1 MSRALAE
8 ASELAKRLPPTVNGP
23 LRLAI
28 QGAGIDDAARA
39 ALAAIDDADV
49 GAAIAERLRAA
60 LDAGCVAPDRVAG
73 ILAHADHLSGTAATL
88 APPAEAA

>member
-8 ASELAKRLPPTVNGP
+8 ASELAKRLPPTVSGP

-28 QGAGIDDAARA
+28 QCAELDDSARA
-39 ALAAIDDADV
+39 QLAAIGDADLS
-49 GAAIAERLRAA
+49 AEIAKRLHDA
-60 LDAGCVAPDRVAG
+60 LDAGCVAPEREPG
-73 ILAHADHLSGTAATL
+73 IRAHADHLSGTATTL